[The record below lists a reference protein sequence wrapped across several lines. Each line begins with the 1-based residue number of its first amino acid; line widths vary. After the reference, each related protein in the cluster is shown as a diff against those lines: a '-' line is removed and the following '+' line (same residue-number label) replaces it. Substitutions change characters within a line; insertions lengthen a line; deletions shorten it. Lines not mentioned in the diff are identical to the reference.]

1 MTVTVTLNSG
11 MTINPSF
18 DPQHE
23 RDVVGFYTLM
33 FWRNEI
39 KGFLATL
46 ANGETVKVGQLA

>member
-46 ANGETVKVGQLA
+46 ANGETVKIGQVA